1 MHRLPLT
8 YNFASHFQTSAVCWI
23 KPKPANNIQ
32 NGQLCVDLWTS
43 QQGNHMQIMTSSG
56 QNWCIS
62 NGQFYIKNDD
72 FRKKWRLPQDI
83 SHTIYKLVISLE
95 RKASY
100 SNCLG
105 DQFDFRFFIGLSSH
119 CGSIYDPTSPHHPT
133 STQRDECCRK
143 RGHSNTIRTKTFVS
157 QEILVFQIFSLISD
171 EKRMWKYQKF

>member
-1 MHRLPLT
+1 M
-8 YNFASHFQTSAVCWI
+8 ASFTL
-23 KPKPANNIQ
+23 K
-32 NGQLCVDLWTS
+32 
-43 QQGNHMQIMTSSG
+43 MMTSG
-56 QNWCIS
+56 
-62 NGQFYIKNDD
+62 
-72 FRKKWRLPQDI
+72 KKWRLPQDI